1 MAVVLAVASAVLV
14 AAAFPPLGQSVLA
27 WVGLAPLFV
36 ALRRVRT
43 GPALGLA
50 VLWLVVF
57 AALVGLWFP
66 RAVATYFDQ
75 PWWVGLAFFAGVTAT
90 MGAPY
95 YVAFAVA
102 YRILARRPGLT
113 TPLLVAAAWTATEL
127 ARGRLLTGSPIFIG
141 NPWGLLGYSQ
151 VGIAPLVQIA
161 SLTGVYGV
169 TFVVAAV
176 NAAVA
181 EAWLARHEG
190 TARRAALGLALAT
203 VPAVVALVYGA
214 VVLARADVE
223 EGRPTRVAIVQGNV
237 DVGSTWRSDHYG
249 LNLDLYLRLTR
260 DVLSAEG
267 PRVVFWPEGAMTFF
281 LEQDQL
287 YRAAIRGVLRVGGA
301 ELVAGGPSAAA
312 EPGTHWNSI
321 FLVSSEGEILGRYD
335 KQYLVPF
342 TEYFPLGGVDVLRRR
357 FERVR
362 VYTPGPP
369 RPPLPT
375 AAGRAGVLTCN
386 EAMLPE
392 VVGARVAEGA
402 EYLVNPSND
411 SWLSDRQYSAQ
422 QFDIVTMRAV
432 EQRRYLVR
440 ASTSG
445 PSAIVDPWGRVQVAT
460 AMLAQ
465 AVAAGTIR
473 TRSERS
479 AYGRVGDAFGIGC
492 VLVVAVTVAGA
503 LRRPTPP
510 GARSRG

>member
-1 MAVVLAVASAVLV
+1 VDERRSRGSLALAALSAVLV
-14 AAAFPPLGQSVLA
+14 AAAFPPVGLRGLA

-36 ALRRVRT
+36 ALRRART
-43 GPALGLA
+43 GQAVALA
-50 VLWLVVF
+50 VVWLVLF

-66 RAVATYFDQ
+66 RAVATYYDQ
-75 PWWVGLAFFAGVTAT
+75 PLWVGVAFFAGVTAT

-95 YVAFAVA
+95 YVAFALV
-102 YRILARRPGLT
+102 YRLLVRRPGPA
-113 TPLLVAAAWTATEL
+113 TPLVVAAAWTATEL

-151 VGIAPLVQIA
+151 VGNVALVQVA
-161 SLTGVYGV
+161 SLTGIYGV
-169 TFVVAAV
+169 SFVVAAV

-181 EAWLARHEG
+181 EAWLARRDPQ
-190 TARRAALGLALAT
+190 RRAARVLALAC
-203 VPAVVALVYGA
+203 VPAALALGFGLA
-214 VVLARADVE
+214 VLGRADVE
-223 EGRPTRVAIVQGNV
+223 EGEPTRVAIVQGNV

-260 DVLSAEG
+260 EVIDAHA

-281 LEQDQL
+281 LEQDKL
-287 YRAAIRGVLRVGGA
+287 YRAAIRGVLSPGGA
-301 ELVAGGPSAAA
+301 ELVAGGPSAASVA
-312 EPGTHWNSI
+312 GTYWNTT
-321 FLVSSEGEILGRYD
+321 FLVSSAGDILGRYD

-392 VVGARVAEGA
+392 VVGTRIADGA

-411 SWLSDRQYSAQ
+411 SWLADTQYSAQ

-445 PSAIVDPWGRVQVAT
+445 PSAIADPWGRVQ
-460 AMLAQ
+460 AMTPMLSQ
-465 AVAAGTIR
+465 AVVAGTIR
-473 TRSERS
+473 ARTGRSV
-479 AYGRVGDAFGIGC
+479 YGRVGDAFGVAC
-492 VLVVAVTVAGA
+492 VLAVALA
-503 LRRPTPP
+503 LM
-510 GARSRG
+510 RGPRGR